1 MKLPNKEKAYIPKAK
16 ITEYLLAEQ
25 HPVGGSKAKFFRAF
39 EFNESNADLLERALL
54 NVASSA
60 DTSQV
65 KEVERGIKY
74 VLIGDIQTPNGRTI
88 TIVTVWI
95 IEKSQNNPRFVTAYP
110 K

>member
-1 MKLPNKEKAYIPKAK
+1 MKLPHREKAIVPKAK
-16 ITEYLLAEQ
+16 IVEYLLSPS
-25 HPVGGSKAKFFRAF
+25 HPVGGSKAKFFRACG
-39 EFNESNADLLERALL
+39 FNESNASFLERALL

-60 DTSQV
+60 DASQV

-74 VLIGDIQTPNGRTI
+74 VLVGDIQTPNGRTV